1 MNDSS
6 IQKLKD
12 LASNTSSDL
21 MDILMQAKVLAIK
34 FGDREFRQ
42 WIDSEA
48 NGYTGS
54 TVTPDYRNL
63 QTKVK
68 YQNTLGYWVP
78 VDFSSAKEIDVMR
91 FSSIRLTE
99 SILELQKV
107 IDTRIDEKEIPIE
120 MPAHYSSALAKYA
133 SGRTEFAS
141 FVNLIKIE
149 QILAAVRYRIL
160 DWVLEMDFKHQEDRT
175 EKLTNCEPLDIKG
188 NLPSASNTYITNYHG
203 PVSNAVAVAS
213 GDVLQKNTTSNA
225 FYTLANELQ
234 NKGISENDISELEQ
248 IVKQSPIPKTK
259 EEVEKGFGTWIGKI
273 TGQAYSGSLKIA
285 GAVAP
290 ALLTN
295 ALCHYFNIPV

>member
-141 FVNLIKIE
+141 FVNLIK
-149 QILAAVRYRIL
+149 
-160 DWVLEMDFKHQEDRT
+160 T
-175 EKLTNCEPLDIKG
+175 
-188 NLPSASNTYITNYHG
+188 
-203 PVSNAVAVAS
+203 
-213 GDVLQKNTTSNA
+213 
-225 FYTLANELQ
+225 
-234 NKGISENDISELEQ
+234 
-248 IVKQSPIPKTK
+248 
-259 EEVEKGFGTWIGKI
+259 
-273 TGQAYSGSLKIA
+273 
-285 GAVAP
+285 
-290 ALLTN
+290 
-295 ALCHYFNIPV
+295 